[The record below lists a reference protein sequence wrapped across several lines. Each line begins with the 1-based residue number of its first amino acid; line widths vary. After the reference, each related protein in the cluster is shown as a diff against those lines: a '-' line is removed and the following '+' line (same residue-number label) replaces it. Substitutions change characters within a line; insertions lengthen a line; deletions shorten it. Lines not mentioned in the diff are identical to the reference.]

1 MEIIE
6 RDPDPRFEGFSV
18 HAKNI
23 LLNLMNDNFFL
34 SRVKPLLVINDWK
47 EVGAYILENSQR
59 YGPKEETFENRDLCV
74 EIEEARKEIDKKL
87 EQAST
92 FVIDTLRQL

>member
-1 MEIIE
+1 MKTIE
-6 RDPDPRFEGFSV
+6 RDLDPRFEGFSI

-34 SRVKPLLVINDWK
+34 TRVKPLLVIKDWK

-59 YGPKEETFENRDLCV
+59 YGPKKATLQNQDLLI
-74 EIEEARKEIDKKL
+74 EIEDARREIDNKL

-92 FVIDTLRQL
+92 FVIDTLRQV